1 MRRLTAR
8 LERLA
13 RWRAIAAAAV
23 LLCGL
28 MVACAAGAVELPIAV
43 LGGGVGL
50 DKQDIRVLHQDREG
64 YVWAGTD
71 TGLYV
76 FDGVGF
82 LRMEAGQGFKP
93 AAVVGMVE
101 DASGDLWVATQAGMQ
116 VRHRGRFAS
125 ILPDGRALLADR
137 GQPLALRA
145 NGDLLVVSGHRLLV
159 VAKQGDGS
167 WTAGPLFSAQQRRQ
181 DPSLDHIGAVA
192 VQGATIWFSC
202 GDGLCSFRQGQVHH
216 FDTRE
221 GVPADTWQSIL
232 PARDGS
238 VWVLG
243 RHELLQQA
251 AGASAFVKQHLP
263 EGSSWVAGAS
273 GLLAQDANGHIV
285 VGTRT
290 GLLRLEDDGWKTFGN
305 AQGIMPGNPI
315 LPISTVLAD
324 RDGSLWLGN
333 PGWGVLHWV
342 MSKAVRNWTSWAGWQ
357 SPERAALRRID
368 TLTLWQPDGDAPPS
382 HRSDWRWPL
391 TSSPPDHAYLE
402 RTTPDGSTWEF
413 HFDGKIT
420 RRAPGASHATNVAT
434 LKHFIRGVL
443 LSREGTFWIYT
454 LGGVDAL
461 DPKTG
466 VAKQGGSFP
475 MGTSCSDAVE
485 DAAGHIWAACNT
497 GLFRHGRQWSIVPIR
512 LAGNT
517 RAGSITPERIAITAD
532 DRMWL
537 GTSDARLLVSQSIKP
552 DALVAK
558 PVEATMQDNVRVDF
572 IKTDAR
578 GWLWVGDA
586 VGLRVFDGARWER
599 LTSRDGLLLDDA
611 GDLAFHADDDSSVW
625 IAMKTGLSHLLDP
638 ASLLRWPAWQSRVFA
653 ADYGGLDL
661 QADAVVPF
669 DKGTAVTFHL
679 AVTGN
684 STGHPVRYR
693 YRLDGIDKDWRETAQ
708 RSVSYIVEHP
718 GTYRFEAQAVD
729 TNFPRRTPQT
739 TLAFTLAAPWWRSAW
754 MALLAAL
761 PFLLAGIALVWRW
774 RSAVLIARNRQLEQT
789 VDRRTAQLRRALRAR
804 NDLLARISH
813 DLRSPLAN
821 IVECVNRW
829 RHGDVQRDYPRII
842 EQSIWQQIGLIDDLL
857 EFAQSEHADAGL
869 VEAPGYLQAFLAE
882 IAVQGAL
889 MAERSGNRFVHR
901 FGDGLPD
908 VIRAD
913 FRRLRR
919 VLLNLLGN
927 AAKFTRAG
935 LIEFEVAAWQAGA
948 GRVRLHFTVRDNGIG
963 ISSDKIE
970 SLLEP
975 FVRGNNVERH
985 EGKGL
990 GLSIVAHWL
999 DRMHSRLQAR
1009 RLDTGGSEFSFVVD
1023 FDMASEAEVGSGLLD
1038 DDPMDTSLDGG
1049 GQAIVVVDDQP
1060 QNRDLLCDLL
1070 DSYGFASFPAGDGGE
1085 ALRIVDAQR
1094 PALVITDQYM
1104 EGMDGW
1110 ALLAA
1115 LRKTHAGLP
1124 VILCSSASPRRP
1136 ATCAPGLDFDATLL
1150 KPVSVRQLLQVVTG
1164 VLSGR

>member
-1 MRRLTAR
+1 MRRLTAQP
-8 LERLA
+8 ERLA
-13 RWRAIAAAAV
+13 RWRAIVAAAV

-28 MVACAAGAVELPIAV
+28 LVTHAACAVELPIAI
-43 LGGGVGL
+43 LGKDAGL
-50 DKQDIRVLHQDREG
+50 DKQDIRVFHQDRDG

-71 TGLYV
+71 AGLYV

-82 LRMEAGQGFKP
+82 LRMGAEQGFKP

-125 ILPDGRALLADR
+125 IPPEGRSLLADR

-145 NGDLLVVSGHRLLV
+145 NGDLLVVSQHRLLV
-159 VAKQGDGS
+159 VAKQGDGNR
-167 WTAGPLFSAQQRRQ
+167 AAEPLFTAQQRQQ
-181 DPSLDHIGAVA
+181 DPSLDRIGIVA

-202 GDGLCSFRQGQVHH
+202 GDGLCSFQQGRIRH
-216 FDTRE
+216 FGTRE
-221 GVPADTWQSIL
+221 GVPADIWQGIL

-243 RHELLQQA
+243 QHELLQQA
-251 AGASAFVKQHLP
+251 AGASAFVEQHLP
-263 EGSSWVAGAS
+263 DGQSWVAGAG
-273 GLLAQDANGHIV
+273 GLLAQDADGRLV
-285 VGTRT
+285 VGTKT
-290 GLLRLEDDGWKTFGN
+290 GLLRLEGSRWKAYGN

-324 RDGSLWLGN
+324 RDGGLWLGN

-342 MSKAVRNWTSWAGWQ
+342 ASTAVQNWTSWAGWQ
-357 SPERAALRRID
+357 APEHSELRRID
-368 TLTLWQPDGDAPPS
+368 ALTLWQSDGNVPPS
-382 HRSDWRWPL
+382 HRGNWRWPL
-391 TSSPPDHAYLE
+391 TSLPPDHAYLE
-402 RTTPDGSTWEF
+402 RITPDGSTWRF

-420 RRAPGASHATNVAT
+420 RRAPGASHATDVAA
-434 LKHFIRGVL
+434 LKNFIRGVL

-461 DPKTG
+461 NPETG
-466 VAKQGGSFP
+466 VVKQGENFP
-475 MGTSCSDAVE
+475 MGTSCSDVVE

-497 GLFRHGRQWSIVPIR
+497 GLFLHERQWNSVPIL
-512 LAGNT
+512 LAGN
-517 RAGSITPERIAITAD
+517 AGTATITPERMAITAD
-532 DRMWL
+532 GRMWL
-537 GTSDARLLVSQSIKP
+537 GTSDARLLVSQSIAP
-552 DALVAK
+552 DALIVQ
-558 PVEATMQDNVRVDF
+558 PVEAAMQDSVRVDF
-572 IKTDAR
+572 IEKDAR

-586 VGLRVFDGARWER
+586 AGLRVFDGARWER

-625 IAMKTGLSHLLDP
+625 ISMKMGLSHLLDP

-653 ADYGGLDL
+653 ADYGGVDL

-669 DKGTAVTFHL
+669 DEGKAATFHL

-684 STGHPVRYR
+684 SMGHPVRYR
-693 YRLDGIDKDWRETAQ
+693 YRLDGVDKDWRETAQ
-708 RSVSYIVEHP
+708 RSVSYTIDRP
-718 GTYRFEAQAVD
+718 GTYRLEAQAVD
-729 TNFPRRTPQT
+729 TNFPRRTPQVT
-739 TLAFTLAAPWWRSAW
+739 FEFTLVAPWWRSAW
-754 MALLAAL
+754 MALLAVL
-761 PFLLAGIALVWRW
+761 PFLLAGIVLAWRW

-789 VDRRTAQLRRALRAR
+789 VDRRTAQLKLALHAR

-821 IVECVNRW
+821 VVECVNRW
-829 RHGDVQRDYPRII
+829 RAGDAQRDYPRII
-842 EQSIWQQIGLIDDLL
+842 EQSVWQQIGLIDDLL
-857 EFAQSEHADAGL
+857 EFAQSEHADAEL
-869 VEAPGYLQAFLAE
+869 EEAPGYLQAFLAE

-889 MAERSGNRFVHR
+889 MAERGGNRFAHR
-901 FGDGLPD
+901 FSDGLPD
-908 VIRAD
+908 VVRAD

-927 AAKFTRAG
+927 AAKFTHEG
-935 LIEFEVAAWQAGA
+935 LIEFEVATGQGET
-948 GRVRLHFTVRDNGIG
+948 GRARLHFTVRDNGIG
-963 ISSDKIE
+963 ISSDRIE

-975 FVRGNNVERH
+975 FVRGSNVERH

-1023 FDMASEAEVGSGLLD
+1023 FDTAGEAEVGSGLLD
-1038 DDPMDTSLDGG
+1038 DDPMDASLDGD

-1060 QNRDLLCDLL
+1060 QNRDMLCDLL
-1070 DSYGFASFPAGDGGE
+1070 DSYGFASFPASDGVE
-1085 ALRIVDAQR
+1085 ALRIVAAQR
-1094 PALVITDQYM
+1094 PAMVVTDQYM
-1104 EGMDGW
+1104 DGMDGW

-1124 VILCSSASPRRP
+1124 VILCSAAPPRRP
-1136 ATCAPGLDFDATLL
+1136 AGCASVDFDAALL
-1150 KPVSVRQLLQVVTG
+1150 KPVSVRQLLRVIAG
-1164 VLSGR
+1164 KLPAR